1 MIDYIPIAILTI
13 ILFIFLINRQRKK
26 AQKKRIAAEK
36 QRIKAEE
43 QKKREKE
50 EYDKEYNSLKSIEK
64 NVKCDDGI
72 TRRYGGF
79 MFGIIKEE
87 KEIPFEQLIISDL
100 ESTVV
105 GKLQEYISTEKWFSE
120 EGITL
125 NSAQILSRQVDYHR
139 LEYEWEKIEKRV
151 VQIRISYSDLE
162 FEKRQAWSGGVK
174 VILINNI
181 FFEAGGRYSRP
192 IPLKLFSGTIND
204 IIISDG
210 ASTEFVFEKS
220 VQCDDGVTRTYKLP
234 FNGIIKEKG
243 ESEAIGEPGNFH
255 FIEDQKWFSE
265 EGTTLNAAEI
275 IKEVEDIPRSENIYT
290 QIIDVNRISRV
301 SLTGLISVNNIILYD
316 KKYLNYFSGTID
328 GKKYED
334 GVIVQPKNKETD
346 TSDKIDFDE
355 FEGFVPFEEVIDN
368 MKEILGTEVFEIFGL
383 VGYTNSESGYIASD
397 KNNTTSDEETL
408 LKAFFEKY
416 KVLYACFSLVAK
428 EEKMDISSVMDLI
441 YPDLKK
447 TPSWVSNASEVSQ
460 STIHMLFYS
469 SRTNDLNNKAFE
481 DFEKKDY
488 NKGLA
493 KAAESLF
500 LLFLHPSKIFAFK
513 SDMAIYLDTLGWG
526 LFLNQQFLHS
536 ATVHTKS
543 IALDSDSDN
552 IAIHLFNRGM
562 ALYSMVSPTEIGID
576 LDDKQLDFKQRN
588 IDLAKADFQKAL
600 EKNSSFEQAQE
611 MLESLN
617 R

>member
-1 MIDYIPIAILTI
+1 MIDYIPLATLTILTI

-36 QRIKAEE
+36 QRM
-43 QKKREKE
+43 KE
-50 EYDKEYNSLKSIEK
+50 LESILENFDWWYNSADNFRKWKAGNLAY
-64 NVKCDDGI
+64 
-72 TRRYGGF
+72 YG
-79 MFGIIKEE
+79 
-87 KEIPFEQLIISDL
+87 LR
-100 ESTVV
+100 
-105 GKLQEYISTEKWFSE
+105 EYMK
-120 EGITL
+120 TL
-125 NSAQILSRQVDYHR
+125 
-139 LEYEWEKIEKRV
+139 
-151 VQIRISYSDLE
+151 
-162 FEKRQAWSGGVK
+162 
-174 VILINNI
+174 
-181 FFEAGGRYSRP
+181 P
-192 IPLKLFSGTIND
+192 
-204 IIISDG
+204 
-210 ASTEFVFEKS
+210 
-220 VQCDDGVTRTYKLP
+220 
-234 FNGIIKEKG
+234 
-243 ESEAIGEPGNFH
+243 
-255 FIEDQKWFSE
+255 
-265 EGTTLNAAEI
+265 
-275 IKEVEDIPRSENIYT
+275 
-290 QIIDVNRISRV
+290 
-301 SLTGLISVNNIILYD
+301 D
-316 KKYLNYFSGTID
+316 KKAVDDLYNKYCPWD
-328 GKKYED
+328 KKDKD
-334 GVIVQPKNKETD
+334 GVIVQQENKETD

-368 MKEILGTEVFEIFGL
+368 MKEILGTEIFEILGL

-447 TPSWVSNASEVSQ
+447 TPSWVSNASEVSK

-469 SRTNDLNNKAFE
+469 FRTNDLNNKAFE

-500 LLFLHPSKIFAFK
+500 LLFLHPSKMFAFK
-513 SDMAIYLDTLGWG
+513 SDMAIYLDTVGWG

-552 IAIHLFNRGM
+552 IAMHLFNRGM
-562 ALYSMVSPTEIGID
+562 ALYLMVSPTEIGID

-600 EKNSSFEQAQE
+600 EKDPSFEQAQE

-617 R
+617 KGLKSQIESEDSIDETYEIWIAMEKTTYWVDDKEFDALEFRIEFSDGGDGEHEIYDMLKSELNCNQLIFMESKVNLELKLQRITELPEIDDRHLIGDGGHHGPFCNEDELLKYITKLKTISYQDFIKNV

>member
-1 MIDYIPIAILTI
+1 MIDYIPLAILTI

-36 QRIKAEE
+36 QRM
-43 QKKREKE
+43 KE
-50 EYDKEYNSLKSIEK
+50 LESRLENFDWWYNSADNFRKYK
-64 NVKCDDGI
+64 
-72 TRRYGGF
+72 
-79 MFGIIKEE
+79 
-87 KEIPFEQLIISDL
+87 
-100 ESTVV
+100 
-105 GKLQEYISTEKWFSE
+105 
-120 EGITL
+120 
-125 NSAQILSRQVDYHR
+125 
-139 LEYEWEKIEKRV
+139 
-151 VQIRISYSDLE
+151 
-162 FEKRQAWSGGVK
+162 
-174 VILINNI
+174 
-181 FFEAGGRYSRP
+181 AG
-192 IPLKLFSGTIND
+192 
-204 IIISDG
+204 
-210 ASTEFVFEKS
+210 
-220 VQCDDGVTRTYKLP
+220 
-234 FNGIIKEKG
+234 
-243 ESEAIGEPGNFH
+243 
-255 FIEDQKWFSE
+255 
-265 EGTTLNAAEI
+265 NAA
-275 IKEVEDIPRSENIYT
+275 YT
-290 QIIDVNRISRV
+290 RLREYMKT
-301 SLTGLISVNNIILYD
+301 LPD
-316 KKYLNYFSGTID
+316 KKAVDDLYNKYCPWD
-328 GKKYED
+328 KKDKD

-368 MKEILGTEVFEIFGL
+368 MKEILGTEIFEIFGL

-397 KNNTTSDEETL
+397 KNNTTSDEEAL

-469 SRTNDLNNKAFE
+469 FRTDDLNNKAFE

-500 LLFLHPSKIFAFK
+500 LLFLHPSKMFAFK
-513 SDMAIYLDTLGWG
+513 SDMAMYLDTLGWG

-600 EKNSSFEQAQE
+600 EKDPSFEQAQE

-617 R
+617 K